1 MSDSY
6 FDYARRFKA
15 HWLGLHGG
23 LRYQR
28 TSYQLNSQVGYNSG
42 NDKTPNMSDGLL
54 YKSTDGTEEEVVDM
68 TYYLSAD
75 YNWRERYYVSAAL
88 SMAGSSKFGVDAA
101 DGVKVG
107 NYAWGFFPSV
117 QAAWVLT
124 NESWMPPYSCL
135 ELFAAECGFRPCG

>member
-1 MSDSY
+1 
-6 FDYARRFKA
+6 
-15 HWLGLHGG
+15 
-23 LRYQR
+23 
-28 TSYQLNSQVGYNSG
+28 
-42 NDKTPNMSDGLL
+42 
-54 YKSTDGTEEEVVDM
+54 M

-101 DGVKVG
+101 DGVKIG

-124 NESWMPPYSCL
+124 NESWMPRTRA
-135 ELFAAECGFRPCG
+135 ELCG

>member
-1 MSDSY
+1 MNGVPDFDVEGVGEALQNRASALAARETVIMSDSY

-15 HWLGLHGG
+15 HWLGLRGG

-42 NDKTPNMSDGLL
+42 NDKTPNMSNNLL

-88 SMAGSSKFGVDAA
+88 SMA
-101 DGVKVG
+101 
-107 NYAWGFFPSV
+107 
-117 QAAWVLT
+117 
-124 NESWMPPYSCL
+124 
-135 ELFAAECGFRPCG
+135 R